1 MNKRGESIVLKEV
14 IFLILNV
21 FFFGIFFF
29 FVVNASSGALVLEQY
44 YAKEI
49 ALLLDNSEPGT
60 KIELNISDAYAIARK
75 NNVNLE
81 KMFLIKDN
89 KIVVQLSNSYTYSH
103 TFFNDIDVIISY
115 SENGEVLN
123 LFISENE

>member
-49 ALLLDNSEPGT
+49 ALVLNNAEPGT
-60 KIELNISDAYAIARK
+60 KIELNISDAYSLATK
-75 NNVNLE
+75 NDIPLE
-81 KMFLIKDN
+81 KMILIKDN
-89 KIVVQLSNSYTYSH
+89 KVVVQLSNSYTYSH
-103 TFFNDIDVIISY
+103 TFFNDVNVVMSY